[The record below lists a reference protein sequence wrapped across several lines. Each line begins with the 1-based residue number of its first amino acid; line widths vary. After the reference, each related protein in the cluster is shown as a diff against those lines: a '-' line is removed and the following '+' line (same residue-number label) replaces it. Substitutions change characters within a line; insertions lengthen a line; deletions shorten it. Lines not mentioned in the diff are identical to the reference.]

1 MLDSHGRTIRD
12 LRISITDR
20 CNFRCVYCMEPDVRF
35 APHDELLQPHEF
47 IRIARIAE
55 SLGVRKIRITGGE
68 PTLHPHLTDIIAG
81 LHQSTKVEIALITNA
96 SRLTRDDLRE
106 WKQAGLSRI
115 TISIDT
121 LKPDRFARLTRS
133 ATSPSQVIAGVEM
146 CLAESLTPLKL
157 NAVLLRGFNDDEAPD
172 LAQLARRYDIEM
184 RFIEYMPLDS
194 ASAWDPAKYV
204 PASETLAAI
213 QTRFPL
219 VPTGEDDLSSTARTY
234 AFADGTPGRVG
245 FIAPVSSPFCGAC
258 SRLRLTADGKVR
270 PCLFS
275 TREWDLRAVLRDP
288 LIAPTDEQ
296 IADFLIDA
304 AWSKQAGH
312 GISSQDFTQPA
323 RPMSAIGG

>member
-1 MLDSHGRTIRD
+1 
-12 LRISITDR
+12 
-20 CNFRCVYCMEPDVRF
+20 MEPDVRF
-35 APHDELLQPHEF
+35 AHHEDLLQPAEF

-55 SLGVRKIRITGGE
+55 SLGVHKIRITGGE

-81 LHQSTKVEIALITNA
+81 IRQSTNVEIALITNA
-96 SRLTRDDLRE
+96 SRLTPDSLRE
-106 WKQAGLSRI
+106 WKQAGLARI

-121 LKPDRFARLTRS
+121 LQPARFARLTRS
-133 ATSPSQVIAGVEM
+133 TTSPEQVLAGIEM

-157 NAVLLRGFNDDEAPD
+157 NAVLIRGLNDDEAPD
-172 LAQLARRYDIEM
+172 LAQLARRYGIQM

-194 ASAWDPAKYV
+194 ASAWDPSKYV

-213 QTRFPL
+213 ESRYKL
-219 VPTGEDDLSSTARTY
+219 VATGQDEESSTSKTY
-234 AFADGTPGRVG
+234 AFADGTPGLVG

-275 TREWDLRAVLRDP
+275 TREWDLRSMLRD
-288 LIAPTDEQ
+288 AVSVPTDEQ